1 MAYQPNKGDR
11 VGRGFPRIER
21 KRQLIAA
28 LLDCH
33 NLNARNGTHWFNTG
47 DLAKM
52 CGLKNTANFRDM
64 LEEMYQEG
72 DMIQQTA
79 LHRSNQFKF
88 IWSMATNAP
97 YSKLYR
103 DLIPDDAAYVMQ
115 KDGVQ
120 MEFPF

>member
-1 MAYQPNKGDR
+1 MSYQPNKGGR
-11 VGRGFPRIER
+11 VGRGFPRPER

-33 NLNARNGTHWFNTG
+33 NLNRRTGERWFNSG

-52 CGLKNTANFRDM
+52 CGLKNTANFRGM

-72 DMIQQTA
+72 DMLQQTA

-88 IWSMATNAP
+88 IWSMASNAP
-97 YSKLYR
+97 YSELYR
-103 DLIPDDAAYVMQ
+103 DLYATNYAMTV

-120 MEFPF
+120 LEFPF